1 MGRLA
6 NGDATS
12 RVATGKTAAKRGAG
26 RRIASGRRRPVHN
39 EYPAQDDPHDAI
51 DLEFLRIWM
60 RISRLREKIH
70 DDRHVANPHKPPMNK
85 APRRKAA

>member
-1 MGRLA
+1 MDRLA
-6 NGDATS
+6 NRDAAS
-12 RVATGKTAAKRGAG
+12 RVATGKAAAKRGAG
-26 RRIASGRRRPVHN
+26 RRRPVRN

-70 DDRHVANPHKPPMNK
+70 DDRHVVNPRKSPMNK